1 MSRARVVIIVFFI
14 AVMAIGAY
22 YALVPLP
29 PSPHGAK
36 SSTYPSL
43 FERPYRGFY
52 MGEPIPKG
60 RVYIMW
66 KHPQWD
72 LQPLRAG
79 ETLRTNTLKL
89 YVLAGDRRTVHVIL
103 HGWRER
109 IVGNKTEIYDRI
121 TVSRN
126 VTTLPWQFSIVT
138 IKLPTDRDLRYFSLE
153 VDGRRVLNFT
163 HQTFPAWVTAGV
175 LTQAD
180 LASVGVKHMLITA
193 LVAVLVLLLTKL
205 LYDRVGYLPP
215 LPRSMVALAPLLV
228 VLGLGYGFFVLIY
241 YLTETALYEI
251 YPVLAVGLFLVYIYM
266 LYRPPELLLAIKERG
281 SDVEIH
287 AVPVISRSQLYLAP
301 GWKDL
306 ILGRLKR
313 IVFSRPHSNLL
324 RSELFDRET
333 NRTFDAYLGYI
344 ESLEEREDEIQ
355 VDLLPKLVFEK
366 KKAWL
371 EEKLKLE
378 DLTAAL
384 AKLEE
389 DYTGLQV
396 RVHEKTVDSVRAV
409 LKRLADLLTIK
420 EEKRAWEKEREKR

>member
-1 MSRARVVIIVFFI
+1 MVVILFFV

-22 YALVPLP
+22 YALVPQGG
-29 PSPHGAK
+29 GAK
-36 SSTYPSL
+36 SSPGPSL
-43 FERPYRGFY
+43 FERPYHGFY
-52 MGEPIPKG
+52 MGEPVPKG

-79 ETLRTNTLKL
+79 ETLRINTLKL
-89 YVLAGDRRTVHVIL
+89 YVLAGERRTVTIAL

-121 TVSRN
+121 SISRN
-126 VTTLPWQFSIVT
+126 VTTLPWQFSIAT
-138 IKLPTDRDLRYFSLE
+138 IKLPTDRDLRYFTLE

-163 HQTFPAWVTAGV
+163 HETFPAWVTAGI

-180 LASVGVKHMLITA
+180 LAGVGVKHMLITA

-215 LPRSMVALAPLLV
+215 LPRSMVALAPLIV
-228 VLGLGYGFFVLIY
+228 VLGLGYGFFVLVY

-266 LYRPPELLLAIKERG
+266 LYRPPDLLLAIKERG

-306 ILGRLKR
+306 IMGRLKR

-333 NRTFDAYLGYI
+333 NKRYTAYLGYI
-344 ESLEEREDEIQ
+344 ESLEEKEEEIQ
-355 VDLLPKLVFEK
+355 VDLLPRLVFEK
-366 KKAWL
+366 KRAWL

-378 DLTAAL
+378 DLAVAL

-409 LKRLADLLTIK
+409 LSRLADLLTIK
-420 EEKRAWEKEREKR
+420 EEKKAWRKGEKGKEKR